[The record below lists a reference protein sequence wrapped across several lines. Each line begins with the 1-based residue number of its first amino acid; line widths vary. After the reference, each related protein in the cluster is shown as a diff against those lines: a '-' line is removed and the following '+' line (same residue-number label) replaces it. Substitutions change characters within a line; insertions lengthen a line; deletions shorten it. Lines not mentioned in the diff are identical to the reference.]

1 MISNKTVTHEGLVDG
16 AAYTFVYKGIEG
28 SKGAGF
34 YAEDE
39 NCLCL
44 VGCLCLLEDC
54 TNIRPMTME
63 ESKFNTGDEIVRV
76 KFFQAYAPDGYKA
89 TVLKGYCFLD
99 AEGDTPNIVDDH
111 WELAENTSK
120 SQSVLDHKYIKK
132 MLYKASLPCPRA
144 VIDSVLTINESE
156 IKMNGTLYPPS
167 YSAEFTTSGQPE
179 LEMHNNTSGE
189 QTMSNNKTVT
199 HEGLVYQIGKN
210 YLFGSRMRRLALT
223 GIDSSSQFPFRVIEE
238 DGVGNGYPR
247 IYPSDLNAGTITPA
261 PIELDHGKAYTFDV
275 IGSVEDFG
283 LVGIYNKG
291 INRIYN
297 LNGWNDLKNCT
308 NIRPMSVAEGVRS

>member
-132 MLYKASLPCPRA
+132 MLDKASLPCPRA
-144 VIDSVLTINESE
+144 VIDSVQRGMQEVEVLQSKIDDLQN
-156 IKMNGTLYPPS
+156 
-167 YSAEFTTSGQPE
+167 Q
-179 LEMHNNTSGE
+179 
-189 QTMSNNKTVT
+189 
-199 HEGLVYQIGKN
+199 
-210 YLFGSRMRRLALT
+210 MRITRKANALRLQ
-223 GIDSSSQFPFRVIEE
+223 G
-238 DGVGNGYPR
+238 
-247 IYPSDLNAGTITPA
+247 
-261 PIELDHGKAYTFDV
+261 
-275 IGSVEDFG
+275 
-283 LVGIYNKG
+283 
-291 INRIYN
+291 
-297 LNGWNDLKNCT
+297 
-308 NIRPMSVAEGVRS
+308 MVRK